1 MRSKHRKALAR
12 GLGNAEV
19 IKRVLEECMQERL
32 DRLPEW
38 FALAEKLLDN
48 EHGKGWARAHPTELA
63 ARAQDLLYDDY
74 NADTEGEM
82 EKLLGLPKG
91 TIEANAKA
99 LMAEAREKRS

>member
-32 DRLPEW
+32 ARLPEW

-48 EHGKGWARAHPTELA
+48 ERPTLRRLQRRHRGRDGKATRP
-63 ARAQDLLYDDY
+63 AQGDD
-74 NADTEGEM
+74 
-82 EKLLGLPKG
+82 
-91 TIEANAKA
+91 
-99 LMAEAREKRS
+99 